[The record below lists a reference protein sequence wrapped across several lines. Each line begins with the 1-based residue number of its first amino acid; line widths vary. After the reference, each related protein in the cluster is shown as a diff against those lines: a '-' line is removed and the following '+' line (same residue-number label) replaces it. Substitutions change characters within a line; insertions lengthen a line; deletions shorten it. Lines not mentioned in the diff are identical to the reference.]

1 MYAVIRTGGKQY
13 KVAENDVLFIEKL
26 DGKEGEELTFSD
38 VLAFHDGKELT
49 LGQPLVSGATVTADV
64 LDQKKG
70 AKVIVFKKKRRQ
82 NYRRKKGH
90 RQLTTVIRITAI
102 LPDGKKKAAAKKAA
116 PAKADAPAKAE
127 APEAAP
133 AKKPA
138 AKKPAA
144 KKPAADKK

>member
-116 PAKADAPAKAE
+116 PAKAE

-144 KKPAADKK
+144 KKPAAKKAPADKK